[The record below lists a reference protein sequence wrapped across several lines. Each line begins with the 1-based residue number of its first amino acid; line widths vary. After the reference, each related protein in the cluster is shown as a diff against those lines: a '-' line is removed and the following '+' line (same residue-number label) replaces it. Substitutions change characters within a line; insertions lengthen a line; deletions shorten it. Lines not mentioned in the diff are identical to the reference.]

1 LPLIQP
7 YLFPGNQQYVNGINF
22 ASGGAGALVE
32 TNQGLVCFMLLILLL
47 LQLFNELRKFDD
59 MRY

>member
-7 YLFPGNQQYVNGINF
+7 YLFPGNQQQYVNGINF

-32 TNQGLVCFMLLILLL
+32 TNQGMVCFKKYVVTLNPTMSS
-47 LQLFNELRKFDD
+47 
-59 MRY
+59 

>member
-22 ASGGAGALVE
+22 ASGGAGAFVE
-32 TNQGLVCFMLLILLL
+32 TNQGMVCFKKYVVTLNPTMSLMI
-47 LQLFNELRKFDD
+47 
-59 MRY
+59 